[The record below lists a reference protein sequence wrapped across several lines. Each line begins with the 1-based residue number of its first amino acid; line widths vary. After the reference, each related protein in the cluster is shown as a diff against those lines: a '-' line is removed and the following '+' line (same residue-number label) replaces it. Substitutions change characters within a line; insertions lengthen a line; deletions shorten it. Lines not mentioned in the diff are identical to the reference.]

1 MYICICNA
9 IKEADLRE
17 IARCEQGTAEDLYR
31 KLGREPMCFQCI
43 EEAESVVEDARAAA
57 RVPATLPH

>member
-17 IARCEQGTAEDLYR
+17 VARCCAGNAEDLYR
-31 KLGREPMCFQCI
+31 KLGREPMCYQCI
-43 EEAESVVEDARAAA
+43 DEAERVVEDARAAA
-57 RVPATLPH
+57 NVPATLPH

>member
-17 IARCEQGTAEDLYR
+17 AACSAPGTVEDLYR

-43 EEAESVVEDARAAA
+43 EEAESVVEDARAKS
-57 RVPATLPH
+57 RVPAVVPH